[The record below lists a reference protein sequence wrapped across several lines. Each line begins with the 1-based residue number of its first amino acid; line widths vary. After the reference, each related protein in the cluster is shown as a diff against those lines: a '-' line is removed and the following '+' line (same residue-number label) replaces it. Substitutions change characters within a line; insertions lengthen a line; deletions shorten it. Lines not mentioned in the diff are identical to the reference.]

1 MGAVA
6 SGCVGKVGAVDPPLT
21 ISGWLRYDV
30 VRRVLRDRSVK
41 TVLEIGPGIGALGVR
56 LARSYDYVGA
66 ELDEASATI
75 AAKQLE
81 AAGRGRIVAGG
92 PADVP
97 GTFDAVCA
105 FEVLEH
111 IENDRE
117 ELRLWR
123 TRVNPSGCLILSVP
137 AWPHR
142 WGAHDERVG
151 HFRRYE
157 PDGLRSTLE
166 DAGYQQVRV
175 FTYGFPLLS
184 ALHPLWNELSRRAA
198 AETTLDART
207 LSSGRVRQP
216 PRWLAP
222 LTQALAAPFAI
233 AQRPFLHSHRGTGLV
248 AVASPRR

>member
-1 MGAVA
+1 MN
-6 SGCVGKVGAVDPPLT
+6 PPLT

-30 VRRVLRDRSVK
+30 VRHILRERSVR
-41 TVLEIGPGIGALGVR
+41 TILEIGPGIGALGVR
-56 LARSYDYVGA
+56 LARSYDYVGVELDPASARIAAA
-66 ELDEASATI
+66 ELGA
-75 AAKQLE
+75 L
-81 AAGRGRIVAGG
+81 GRGRIVEGG
-92 PADVP
+92 PGDVD

-111 IENDRE
+111 IEDDRQ
-117 ELRLWR
+117 ELALWR
-123 TRVNPSGCLILSVP
+123 ERVKPKGCLILSVP
-137 AWPHR
+137 AWPAR

-166 DAGYQQVRV
+166 DAGYDNVAV

-184 ALHPLWNELSRRAA
+184 ALHPLWNELSRRAT
-198 AETTLDART
+198 AERTVDART

-222 LTQALAAPFAI
+222 VTRAFSAPFAV
-233 AQRPFLHSHRGTGLV
+233 AQRPFLDSRRGTGLV
-248 AVASPRR
+248 AVAQPKH

>member
-1 MGAVA
+1 M
-6 SGCVGKVGAVDPPLT
+6 DPPLT

-30 VRRVLRDRSVK
+30 VRRVLRERPVK

-66 ELDEASATI
+66 ELDDASAKI
-75 AAKQLE
+75 AAAQLG
-81 AAGRGRIVAGG
+81 AIGRGRIVTGG
-92 PADVP
+92 PADVD

-111 IENDRE
+111 IEDDLG

-123 TRVNPSGCLILSVP
+123 EKVDPTGCIILSVP
-137 AWPHR
+137 AWPAR
-142 WGAHDERVG
+142 WGGHDERVG

-166 DAGYQQVRV
+166 DAGYDRVDV

-184 ALHPLWNELSRRAA
+184 AMHPVWNELSRRAT
-198 AETTLDART
+198 AEATLDERT

-216 PRWLAP
+216 PPWLAP
-222 LTQALAAPFAI
+222 MTQAFAAPFAV

-248 AVASPRR
+248 AVAQPRQ